1 MHRTRRDLENQQ
13 GSVLLIALII
23 LLLVSL
29 LGLRTLSM
37 TSTELKIS
45 GNDRNYTQ
53 NFYRAEA
60 AAKEAA
66 YFLETSDD
74 PSPSNTDLPWLS
86 DGSDSGSSF
95 DPETDSWVTSG
106 TDANARTSKFYGDG
120 QSRISAVRLGVAPG
134 SSLDM
139 SRERKWEY
147 IVYGRSELS
156 SGQVDIAAGYLK
168 KSD

>member
-1 MHRTRRDLENQQ
+1 MYRKCGSIENQQ

-29 LGLRTLSM
+29 LGLRSLSM
-37 TSTELKIS
+37 TGTELKIS

-66 YFLETSDD
+66 YFLECTGDLD
-74 PSPSNTDLPWLS
+74 PSTTTLTWLS
-86 DGSDSGSSF
+86 DGSSSGTF
-95 DPETDSWVTSG
+95 DPEEDSWDTSG
-106 TDANARTSKFYGDG
+106 TDANASDSDFYGDG
-120 QSRISAVRLGVAPG
+120 QSKFCASRTGVVSGTSIAMD
-134 SSLDM
+134 SQT
-139 SRERKWEY
+139 KWVY
-147 IVYGRSELS
+147 VVYGRSQLS